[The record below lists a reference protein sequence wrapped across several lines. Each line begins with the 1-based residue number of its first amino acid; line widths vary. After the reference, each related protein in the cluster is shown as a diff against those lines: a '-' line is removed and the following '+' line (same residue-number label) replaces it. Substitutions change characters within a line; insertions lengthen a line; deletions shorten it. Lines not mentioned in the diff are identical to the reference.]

1 MKGIHRTDLTKP
13 KSPASQML
21 TGRAASIYR
30 NIINAVARAYERII
44 QMGNII
50 NQSFPQTPM
59 TTLLHYDCM
68 KHEKGASFVYKQL
81 INRKAMGLGLMVAPA
96 YYTWTDKIQHF
107 MSQEQWFS
115 SLNDISKI
123 YISPRAKWNT
133 IQIFLRT
140 IWTPVKDKSSYGHSS
155 NCLNCQHTQADT
167 IHIFTVCTVA
177 RRVWNRIEKIIKML
191 NKWTH
196 LTLTCQQIL
205 FHKNI
210 TDHTMIGLLVAGK
223 HVITSIMRKVSSNPV
238 HRRVIDAYVKASTL
252 QLCDA
257 YIALYKNT
265 PTWMQ
270 LKSTILYVF
279 NQEI

>member
-1 MKGIHRTDLTKP
+1 
-13 KSPASQML
+13 ML
-21 TGRAASIYR
+21 TGRFASIYK
-30 NIINAVARAYERII
+30 NIINAVGRAYERII
-44 QMGNII
+44 LIGNII

-81 INRKAMGLGLMVAPA
+81 INKKAMGSGLMVAPA

-107 MSQEQWFS
+107 MSQDEWFS
-115 SLNDISKI
+115 SLNNISKI

-140 IWTPVKDKSSYGHSS
+140 IWTPAKDKSSFGHSS
-155 NCLNCQHTQADT
+155 KCLNCQHTEADT
-167 IHIFTVCTVA
+167 LHIFTVCAVA
-177 RRVWNRIEKIIKML
+177 RRVWNRIEQIIKVL
-191 NKWTH
+191 NKWSH
-196 LTLTCQQIL
+196 YTLTCQQIL

-210 TDHTMIGLLVAGK
+210 SDHTVIGLLVAGK
-223 HVITSIMRKVSSNPV
+223 YVITSIMRKVSSNPV
-238 HRRVIDAYVKASTL
+238 HRRVIDAYIKASTL

-257 YIALYKNT
+257 YIALYKNMAI
-265 PTWMQ
+265 WLQ
-270 LKSTILYVF
+270 LKSTILYVL